1 LSISCHVRNISEKE
15 KVFTVAGQSD
25 QKKTGALSMKEENF
39 SSAAETI
46 IGSDEPN
53 SPELVDND
61 VQRHWHGV
69 VKRRS
74 FLKGISLAGATVAA
88 GALMGKQLS
97 AQTSRTSG
105 RLSKGDAALL
115 RFAAAV
121 ELIEADL
128 WQQYNELGGVQG
140 GNPAYIAALSNLDGD
155 MPQYIADNTDD
166 ELSHAAFLNA
176 YLISRGEQPV
186 DLDTFRTL
194 PSSQA
199 TGAKNIGRLTNL
211 LKLNV
216 DLSWYTRYRS
226 TQNPDLG
233 AKLKGPFKIHNE
245 PAIPLNDADT
255 PPNQPQPVPPATPQE
270 ARMQAIANT
279 AGFHFAF
286 IEQGGASLY
295 PTLAF
300 KATDPE
306 VLRILVSIGGVEIDH
321 FGLWHDKA
329 GNAVAQPL
337 AGVTDPETG
346 LTFPDLNAPNAELDQ
361 TNLILPEPC
370 DFISKN
376 LPQCSVIRPTTT
388 RNGGAVATIK
398 AFTDD
403 LLFLGQSPAFFSL
416 VNQLAVE
423 ADSVPGGF

>member
-1 LSISCHVRNISEKE
+1 MKE
-15 KVFTVAGQSD
+15 K
-25 QKKTGALSMKEENF
+25 
-39 SSAAETI
+39 
-46 IGSDEPN
+46 N
-53 SPELVDND
+53 SPSTAVSETKPSEANQSSTED
-61 VQRHWHGV
+61 VQRHWQDV

-74 FLKGISLAGATVAA
+74 FLKGLGIAGAT
-88 GALMGKQLS
+88 LS
-97 AQTSRTSG
+97 ASAILGAKGNSQTARSTGKLSR
-105 RLSKGDAALL
+105 GDAALL
-115 RFAAAV
+115 RFAAAA

-128 WQQYNELGGVQG
+128 WQQYSELGGVQG

-155 MPQYIADNTDD
+155 MPQYVSDNTDD
-166 ELSHAAFLNA
+166 EVSHAAFLNA
-176 YLISRGEQPV
+176 YLISKGEEPV
-186 DLDTFRTL
+186 DLDVFRTL

-199 TGAKNIGRLTNL
+199 TGAKDIGRLTNL

-226 TQNPDLG
+226 TKNPDFG
-233 AKLKGPFKIHNE
+233 VNLKGPFTIKDQ
-245 PAIPLNDADT
+245 PAIPLNDSDT
-255 PPNQPQPVPPATPQE
+255 PPNQGQPVPPTTPQE
-270 ARMQAIANT
+270 FRMQAIANT

-295 PTLAF
+295 PTLIF

-337 AGVTDPETG
+337 AGVVDPETG
-346 LTFPDLNAPNAELDQ
+346 LTFPDLNALNSELDQ

-370 DFISKN
+370 EFISKN
-376 LPQCSVIRPTTT
+376 LPDCSVIRPTSTKE
-388 RNGGAVATIK
+388 GGAVATIK

-403 LLFLGQSPAFFSL
+403 LLFLGQSSAFFNL
-416 VNQLAVE
+416 VNKLAVE
-423 ADSVPGGF
+423 ADSVRRGL

>member
-1 LSISCHVRNISEKE
+1 
-15 KVFTVAGQSD
+15 
-25 QKKTGALSMKEENF
+25 MKEEN
-39 SSAAETI
+39 SPSAVVSET
-46 IGSDEPN
+46 N
-53 SPELVDND
+53 SPEANQSSIEEG
-61 VQRHWHGV
+61 VQRHWQGV

-74 FLKGISLAGATVAA
+74 FLKGLGIAGA
-88 GALMGKQLS
+88 ALSRRAILGGDGNAQNTRSTGK
-97 AQTSRTSG
+97 R
-105 RLSKGDAALL
+105 SKGDAALL
-115 RFAAAV
+115 RFAAAA

-176 YLISRGEQPV
+176 YLISKGEEPV
-186 DLDTFRTL
+186 DLDAFRNL

-226 TQNPDLG
+226 AKNPDFG
-233 AKLKGPFKIHNE
+233 VKFKGPFTIENQ
-245 PAIPLNDADT
+245 PAIPIDDTDT
-255 PPNQPQPVPPATPQE
+255 PPDQPQPVPPANPKE

-346 LTFPDLNAPNAELDQ
+346 LTFPDLNSRHSQIDQ

-370 DFISKN
+370 GFISKS
-376 LPQCSVIRPTTT
+376 LPQCSVIRPTLTDL
-388 RNGGAVATIK
+388 GGAVATIK

-416 VNQLAVE
+416 VHRLAIE
-423 ADSVPGGF
+423 ADSVRRGF

>member
-1 LSISCHVRNISEKE
+1 VKE
-15 KVFTVAGQSD
+15 KNSP
-25 QKKTGALSMKEENF
+25 
-39 SSAAETI
+39 SAVVSET
-46 IGSDEPN
+46 N
-53 SPELVDND
+53 SPEASHSSTEEA
-61 VQRHWHGV
+61 VQRHWQGV

-74 FLKGISLAGATVAA
+74 FLKGLGIAGATLSA
-88 GALMGKQLS
+88 GALLGAES
-97 AQTSRTSG
+97 NAQATRSTG
-105 RLSKGDAALL
+105 RLSKGDATLL

-140 GNPAYIAALSNLDGD
+140 GNPAYMAALSNLDGD
-155 MPQYIADNTDD
+155 MPQYISDNTDD

-176 YLISRGEQPV
+176 YLMSKGEERV
-186 DLDTFRTL
+186 DLDPFRTL

-199 TGAKNIGRLTNL
+199 TGANNKGRLTNL

-226 TQNPDLG
+226 PRNPDFG
-233 AKLKGPFKIHNE
+233 AKLKGPFTIENQ
-245 PAIPLNDADT
+245 PAIPLNDNDT
-255 PPNQPQPVPPATPQE
+255 PPTQTQPVPPANPQE

-295 PTLAF
+295 PTLLF

-346 LTFPDLNAPNAELDQ
+346 LTFPDLNSRNSELDQ

-370 DFISKN
+370 EFISKN
-376 LPQCSVIRPTTT
+376 LPRCSVIRPTLTQ
-388 RNGGAVATIK
+388 NGGAVATVK

-403 LLFLGQSPAFFSL
+403 LLFLNQVPAFFEL
-416 VNQLAVE
+416 VNRLAVE
-423 ADSVPGGF
+423 ADSVQRGF

>member
-1 LSISCHVRNISEKE
+1 MKE
-15 KVFTVAGQSD
+15 KNSLSTVVSETNPSEANQSS
-25 QKKTGALSMKEENF
+25 TE
-39 SSAAETI
+39 
-46 IGSDEPN
+46 
-53 SPELVDND
+53 D
-61 VQRHWHGV
+61 VQRHWQGV

-74 FLKGISLAGATVAA
+74 FLKGLGIAGAT
-88 GALMGKQLS
+88 LS
-97 AQTSRTSG
+97 ASAILGGKGNAETARSTRK
-105 RLSKGDAALL
+105 LAKGDAALI

-121 ELIEADL
+121 ELIESDL

-140 GNPAYIAALSNLDGD
+140 GNPAYMAALSNLDGD

-176 YLISRGEQPV
+176 YLISKDEEPV
-186 DLDTFRTL
+186 DLDVFRTL

-199 TGAKNIGRLTNL
+199 TGAKAIGRLTNL

-226 TQNPDLG
+226 TQNPDFG
-233 AKLKGPFKIHNE
+233 ANLKGPFTIENE
-245 PAIPLNDADT
+245 PAIPLNDNDT
-255 PPNQPQPVPPATPQE
+255 PPDQPQPVPPATPQE

-300 KATDPE
+300 KATDLE

-337 AGVTDPETG
+337 AGVIDPVTG
-346 LTFPDLNAPNAELDQ
+346 LTFPDLNALDSELDQ

-370 DFISKN
+370 QFISKN
-376 LPQCSVIRPTTT
+376 LPQCSVIRPTSTKE
-388 RNGGAVATIK
+388 GGAVATIK
-398 AFTDD
+398 AFRDD
-403 LLFLGQSPAFFSL
+403 LLFLGQSPAFFNL
-416 VNQLAVE
+416 VNKLAVE
-423 ADSVPGGF
+423 ADSVRRGI